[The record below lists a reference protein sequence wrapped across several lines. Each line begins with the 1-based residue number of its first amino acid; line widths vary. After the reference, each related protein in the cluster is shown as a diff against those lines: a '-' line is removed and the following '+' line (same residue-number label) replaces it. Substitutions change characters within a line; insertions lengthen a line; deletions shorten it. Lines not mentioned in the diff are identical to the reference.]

1 MISGGQNPIYLMY
14 QSYLVYLPNT
24 VAWQNCICCSDLLL
38 SDQWLL
44 LMPFQI
50 HFWVHSVAPL
60 SLGCFQPMTEH
71 IEVTSTGPLLWRAG
85 LLLSYIGSRCLHHT
99 NQTFIKPWC
108 SLGLFFPTTLSY
120 FIKVQPISQSE
131 GSPYLYF
138 PPYGYFTNQSLAYL
152 IPCFIFCLEEL
163 N

>member
-1 MISGGQNPIYLMY
+1 MKISGGQSPIYLMY

-99 NQTFIKPWC
+99 SQTSIKPWC
-108 SLGLFFPTTLSY
+108 SLGLFFPNHPSLFHESPTYISVWRFSLS
-120 FIKVQPISQSE
+120 
-131 GSPYLYF
+131 LF
-138 PPYGYFTNQSLAYL
+138 PPLMGFSQISLL
-152 IPCFIFCLEEL
+152 LT
-163 N
+163 